1 MRSVIGI
8 PQIILTGI
16 ILSPSDIQ
24 SQTLDLCRRYASKQ
38 E

>member
-1 MRSVIGI
+1 M
-8 PQIILTGI
+8 ILMGI

-38 E
+38 DAVGL